1 MFLFVLLQVLT
12 TTASGP
18 TAAPHVA
25 AAVGEGLTKT
35 GPICNQSHV
44 MCSRASQVSMSEFR
58 GVSSLSVYPFVL
70 GRP

>member
-35 GPICNQSHV
+35 GANMQSISCNVFSCEPGKHV
-44 MCSRASQVSMSEFR
+44 
-58 GVSSLSVYPFVL
+58 
-70 GRP
+70 